1 MSVPSNIKIQKTGAE
16 EVGNAQVRSTAS
28 DLERSKDVSSLKGA
42 SKAALRCRSQ
52 AATVGVCLKS
62 ARQSGSSNGLRVCVI

>member
-1 MSVPSNIKIQKTGAE
+1 MMPNIAIHLSHLRKFSMDS
-16 EVGNAQVRSTAS
+16 STTLRPG
-28 DLERSKDVSSLKGA
+28 DGKRSKDVSSLNGA

-62 ARQSGSSNGLRVCVI
+62 ARQSGSSDGLQVSVI